1 MLVALKLQVLG
12 LLPGVRAVFRVA
24 GEIDT
29 GNLGRTV
36 TDLVFMVTRQ
46 GRWLRVWCTPGW
58 DRIVLIVTFLR
69 RNSSVLANDEL
80 RDTRQLSEATADLG

>member
-1 MLVALKLQVLG
+1 MCAVCGLECVVLVALKLQVLG

-46 GRWLRVWCTPGW
+46 GRWLRP
-58 DRIVLIVTFLR
+58 
-69 RNSSVLANDEL
+69 EL
-80 RDTRQLSEATADLG
+80 SHLK

>member
-1 MLVALKLQVLG
+1 MRCGPSTSRRLEPRTRRVCGVRSGVCGAGGTEVARQVLG

-36 TDLVFMVTRQ
+36 TD
-46 GRWLRVWCTPGW
+46 P
-58 DRIVLIVTFLR
+58 VLHG
-69 RNSSVLANDEL
+69 DP
-80 RDTRQLSEATADLG
+80 RDVG

>member
-1 MLVALKLQVLG
+1 MCGVRSGVCGAGGALKLQVLG

-36 TDLVFMVTRQ
+36 TDPVLV
-46 GRWLRVWCTPGW
+46 TPG
-58 DRIVLIVTFLR
+58 T
-69 RNSSVLANDEL
+69 LAEL
-80 RDTRQLSEATADLG
+80 SAT

>member
-46 GRWLRVWCTPGW
+46 GRWLRPELSHLAVYAANLFSVQLELPG
-58 DRIVLIVTFLR
+58 
-69 RNSSVLANDEL
+69 
-80 RDTRQLSEATADLG
+80 